1 MQYEGTTYRPPPE
14 ADTPLLQVTV
24 GCAHNR
30 CTFCDMYRDVP
41 FRRIPM
47 DQIHPTNT
55 VRIFGR
61 LPQDK
66 RSMMAAIDEGIKN
79 FGRKTLATAFART
92 SL

>member
-30 CTFCDMYRDVP
+30 CTFCDMYRNVT

-47 DQIHPTNT
+47 DQIEAHLPCQWR
-55 VRIFGR
+55 RIWTE
-61 LPQDK
+61 DK
-66 RSMMAAIDEGIKN
+66 NA
-79 FGRKTLATAFART
+79 
-92 SL
+92 